1 MGLMSDAFD
10 ARVRARE
17 NADDVE
23 KGGKRDRDVCV
34 AETIEEIAGST
45 ETDRFRRRVEVDGR
59 REKIGFNHGGGGR
72 RRERKCVTELEKRF
86 LRGVGPRGRRREGE
100 GRR

>member
-1 MGLMSDAFD
+1 MGRMSDAFD

-59 REKIGFNHGGGGR
+59 REKIGFNH
-72 RRERKCVTELEKRF
+72 
-86 LRGVGPRGRRREGE
+86 
-100 GRR
+100 